1 MVALPQAPPSASNR
15 ENRQLRFIQRYP
27 SLRAENIIMMDNLA
41 AHKNDQ
47 TVALIA
53 GVIISVPKDFD
64 RFFRR
69 PE

>member
-1 MVALPQAPPSASNR
+1 
-15 ENRQLRFIQRYP
+15 
-27 SLRAENIIMMDNLA
+27 MMDNLA